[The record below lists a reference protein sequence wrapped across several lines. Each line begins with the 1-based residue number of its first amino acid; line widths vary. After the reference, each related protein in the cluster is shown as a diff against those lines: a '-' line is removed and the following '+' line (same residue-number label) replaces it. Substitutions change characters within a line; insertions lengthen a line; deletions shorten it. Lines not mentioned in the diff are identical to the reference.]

1 MFTENSLVKAKV
13 DLYNISSNLA
23 YEDYRSTNFHPNGKR
38 KRLKHI
44 PYSLF
49 YDSQEALNIYKMVY
63 GKNPEDITMEQEEII
78 KGFLLPYRTFKRE
91 YLKEGYQGGN
101 WYYKDQVEKLN

>member
-1 MFTENSLVKAKV
+1 
-13 DLYNISSNLA
+13 
-23 YEDYRSTNFHPNGKR
+23 
-38 KRLKHI
+38 
-44 PYSLF
+44 
-49 YDSQEALNIYKMVY
+49 MVY
-63 GKNPEDITMEQEEII
+63 GKNPEDITEEQEEII

>member
-1 MFTENSLVKAKV
+1 MFTERSLLKAKI

-23 YEDYRSTNFHPNGKR
+23 YEDYKQANFNRNGKR
-38 KRLKHI
+38 KSKNHL
-44 PYSLF
+44 PYTLSDESIAVL
-49 YDSQEALNIYKMVY
+49 EIYKMVY
-63 GKNPEDITMEQEEII
+63 GKNPEDITEEQEEII